1 MSDYLH
7 HPERQRDTTAAQ
19 VAAFLTVLRRIADH
33 SPTPPPTLPTL
44 PAPPPDPAAY
54 RWLLHR
60 LFGGE
65 SGNGKAQ

>member
-1 MSDYLH
+1 MSH
-7 HPERQRDTTAAQ
+7 NSHPECQQDATTTQ
-19 VAAFLTVLRRIADH
+19 VAAFLTVLRRTADN
-33 SPTPPPTLPTL
+33 SPTPPPTL

-65 SGNGKAQ
+65 RTNGKAQ

>member
-1 MSDYLH
+1 MSDNS

-19 VAAFLTVLRRIADH
+19 VAGFLTVLQRTVDN
-33 SPTPPPTLPTL
+33 SPTPPPTL
-44 PAPPPDPAAY
+44 PAPPPDPAPY

-65 SGNGKAQ
+65 SANGKAQ